1 VRTVSRSMPASEL
14 WGSELTFWKTEAAR
28 TFLKNS
34 TVGISRPELCHQ
46 NGIKF
51 YILGFAMF
59 GRGRREESIISMQEN
74 VDSENKEYNEYDC
87 MIIQTLRASTFRLR
101 KRSYH
106 PSNDPRGQRTIKTK
120 KICIIIMIIY
130 SVKFCF
136 DIRHSKQTSM
146 HRGEGKI
153 CHWKLESIYLQFNL
167 KKHQVF
173 PFP

>member
-1 VRTVSRSMPASEL
+1 
-14 WGSELTFWKTEAAR
+14 
-28 TFLKNS
+28 
-34 TVGISRPELCHQ
+34 
-46 NGIKF
+46 
-51 YILGFAMF
+51 MF

-173 PFP
+173 PFPQRASFAIAVRTTVYSLDCRTMLQQLLSQLVRAIHVRAIPTQE